1 MLHYLE
7 REGHHFKKP
16 LPFHFSSSPE
26 KKYTQGVTALKI
38 IARYWTAVITVATVD
53 HLCPGAEAYYIQHQ
67 TTTTGATV
75 KCSRDPHG
83 DCDYISSILTLWGMS
98 LGDTGTCMQTECW
111 QHKLH
116 ILTLWGMSLGD
127 AGTCMQTGYRQH
139 RLHNILTLWGMSLGD
154 AGTCMQTGCR
164 QHRLHNIL
172 TLWGMSLGDTGTC
185 MQTVGADSTDYTTSW
200 PYGVCRL
207 VTQELHADC
216 GQGALSYCGPGWPSL
231 WSHHTVHGHPPLT
244 YILRSLWLCERG
256 THRPSSISCPFSIS
270 FRPVSSYQCPCQW
283 TPDHEPCLF

>member
-127 AGTCMQTGYRQH
+127 AGTCMQTG
-139 RLHNILTLWGMSLGD
+139 
-154 AGTCMQTGCR
+154 CR

-172 TLWGMSLGDTGTC
+172 TLWGMSLGDTGTAC
-185 MQTVGADSTDYTTSW
+185 RLWPRGFVILWPRVTFTLVTPHRAWTPTPHLYSEEPVAMWKRNPPPLFHQLPLFYQFQTSLFISMSMPVNSW
-200 PYGVCRL
+200 PR
-207 VTQELHADC
+207 TM
-216 GQGALSYCGPGWPSL
+216 
-231 WSHHTVHGHPPLT
+231 PL
-244 YILRSLWLCERG
+244 LRPLWLD
-256 THRPSSISCPFSIS
+256 F
-270 FRPVSSYQCPCQW
+270 
-283 TPDHEPCLF
+283 